1 MPLAQL
7 ADPWQKMAVES
18 PSDSAEVSAAGRRGR
33 RAPSP
38 RPRRLALLP
47 GAAPLTT
54 FSGSHLVPG
63 AGFCLGSLGFADL
76 SVCSSL
82 THSLISPRLF
92 FWGAAGRLPVW
103 RRVGFGVGAEA
114 LQEAGFNQLCVG
126 EAGGN
131 AGAGEELRSLAL
143 PAPGLLRNLSD
154 FWGNGFGSPWSQG
167 LSLAKGGRGLL
178 QRNGCT
184 QGRVVSHEDFE

>member
-1 MPLAQL
+1 
-7 ADPWQKMAVES
+7 MAVES

-33 RAPSP
+33 RAPCP

-63 AGFCLGSLGFADL
+63 AGFCLGLLGFAHL
-76 SVCSSL
+76 SVYFSL
-82 THSLISPRLF
+82 THSHLSQALF
-92 FWGAAGRLPVW
+92 LGGGGRLPVW

-131 AGAGEELRSLAL
+131 AGAGGELRSLAL
-143 PAPGLLRNLSD
+143 PAPGA
-154 FWGNGFGSPWSQG
+154 SPES
-167 LSLAKGGRGLL
+167 
-178 QRNGCT
+178 
-184 QGRVVSHEDFE
+184 